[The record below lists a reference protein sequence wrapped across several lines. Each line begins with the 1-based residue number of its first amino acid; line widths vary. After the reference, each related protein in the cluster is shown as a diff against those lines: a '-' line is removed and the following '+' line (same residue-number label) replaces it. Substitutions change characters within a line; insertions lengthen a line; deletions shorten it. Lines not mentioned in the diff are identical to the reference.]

1 MRCASRPGTGPVGW
15 GGWSASPDRSDA
27 RVGIYQSAGYVAFG
41 ATADTPAGRRL
52 VPSLTWSGLGN
63 LSSMTTAAHAE
74 TSRPMRLDIR
84 TTSAAAT
91 RSLAAWLADV
101 AEAGDRIAL
110 MGPLG
115 AGKTQ
120 FAKGFAAGLGVT
132 EAVTSPSFT
141 LMAEYRGR
149 LPLFHQ
155 DLYRLAG
162 AAEAFDGGL
171 LDERQDA
178 GVTLTEWA
186 DRLDAPVDLD
196 RLDVRF
202 VVDEDRHDPR

>member
-1 MRCASRPGTGPVGW
+1 
-15 GGWSASPDRSDA
+15 
-27 RVGIYQSAGYVAFG
+27 
-41 ATADTPAGRRL
+41 
-52 VPSLTWSGLGN
+52 
-63 LSSMTTAAHAE
+63 MTTAAHAE
-74 TSRPMRLDIR
+74 TPSPERLDIR
-84 TTSAAAT
+84 TTSAVAT
-91 RSLAAWLADV
+91 QALGAWLADV
-101 AEAGDRIAL
+101 AEAGDRISL

-186 DRLDAPVDLD
+186 ERLDAPVVLD
-196 RLDVRF
+196 RLEVRI
-202 VVDEDRHDPR
+202 VLDEDAGTRADDDADGDRVLRLTGSPRYARYLVRARAWQGDRP

>member
-1 MRCASRPGTGPVGW
+1 
-15 GGWSASPDRSDA
+15 
-27 RVGIYQSAGYVAFG
+27 
-41 ATADTPAGRRL
+41 
-52 VPSLTWSGLGN
+52 
-63 LSSMTTAAHAE
+63 MTTVTHAA
-74 TSRPMRLDIR
+74 TTRPLRLDIR

-91 RSLAAWLADV
+91 QSLAAWLADA

-120 FAKGFAAGLGVT
+120 FAQGFAAGLGVT

-162 AAEAFDGGL
+162 AADALDGGL
-171 LDERQDA
+171 LDERQDM

-186 DRLDAPVDLD
+186 DRLDAPVDVD
-196 RLDVRF
+196 HLDVWI
-202 VVDEDRHDPR
+202 VVDEGALSGNDLDAPGDRVLHLAGSARYARYLDRARTWSAARPSRAARP

>member
-1 MRCASRPGTGPVGW
+1 
-15 GGWSASPDRSDA
+15 
-27 RVGIYQSAGYVAFG
+27 
-41 ATADTPAGRRL
+41 
-52 VPSLTWSGLGN
+52 
-63 LSSMTTAAHAE
+63 
-74 TSRPMRLDIR
+74 MRLDIR

-91 RSLAAWLADV
+91 QALAGWLADV

-132 EAVTSPSFT
+132 DAVTSPSFT

-162 AAEAFDGGL
+162 AADALDGGL

-196 RLDVRF
+196 RLDVRI
-202 VVDEDRHDPR
+202 VIAADTAIHEVPDAEDDRMLRFAGSPRYARYLERARAWPEGRR

>member
-1 MRCASRPGTGPVGW
+1 
-15 GGWSASPDRSDA
+15 
-27 RVGIYQSAGYVAFG
+27 
-41 ATADTPAGRRL
+41 
-52 VPSLTWSGLGN
+52 
-63 LSSMTTAAHAE
+63 
-74 TSRPMRLDIR
+74 MRLDIR

-91 RSLAAWLADV
+91 QALAGWLADV

-132 EAVTSPSFT
+132 DAVTSPSFT

-162 AAEAFDGGL
+162 AADALDGGL

-196 RLDVRF
+196 RLDVRI
-202 VVDEDRHDPR
+202 VVAADAAIRDDPDAEDERTLRFAGSPRYARYLERARAWPEGRR

>member
-1 MRCASRPGTGPVGW
+1 
-15 GGWSASPDRSDA
+15 
-27 RVGIYQSAGYVAFG
+27 
-41 ATADTPAGRRL
+41 
-52 VPSLTWSGLGN
+52 
-63 LSSMTTAAHAE
+63 MTTAAHAE

-91 RSLAAWLADV
+91 RALAAWLADV
-101 AEAGDRIAL
+101 ADAGDRIAL

-120 FAKGFAAGLGVT
+120 FAKGFAEGLGVS

-162 AAEAFDGGL
+162 AADALDGGL

-196 RLDVRF
+196 RLDVRI
-202 VVDEDRHDPR
+202 VVDEDAATRDDPDAQGDRVLRLAGSPRYARYLERAAAWHPVRP